1 MSDSRAAANQELRT
15 RNQELSKPM
24 KTKIPHLII
33 ASFLLCFIATGSVK
47 AATVLI
53 DFGNAS
59 GTPGG
64 YTEVVTGPNG
74 DGATSGDVT
83 LGATGWT
90 INVSE
95 TGALN
100 GGTSGAGANYGTV
113 IGDYPGEL
121 SSFEVAAL
129 QDGLFA
135 NANGQPGN
143 SQLTVAISGLVDGY
157 DYDLLFYGARGNNG
171 DEQGADW
178 NITTGIGGSTINT
191 GVFNNSTD
199 VVDWDG
205 IRSVGGEIVFTITS
219 VGTSFE
225 SEISLNFGQ
234 IIETVP
240 EPSSSALLGLGG
252 LALALR
258 RRRS

>member
-1 MSDSRAAANQELRT
+1 MLRT
-15 RNQELSKPM
+15 LA
-24 KTKIPHLII
+24 L
-33 ASFLLCFIATGSVK
+33 IATIGQTY

-64 YTEVVTGPNG
+64 YTEVVTGGNG

-100 GGTSGAGANYGTV
+100 GGNAGSGANYGSV

-121 SSFEVAAL
+121 SSFEVTAL
-129 QDGLFA
+129 QDGIFA
-135 NANGQPGN
+135 NANGINDN

-157 DYDLLFYGARGNNG
+157 DYDLLFYGARGNSVTS

-178 NITTGIGGSTINT
+178 DITKGIGGGATINT
-191 GVFNNSTD
+191 DITDNSTD

-205 IRSVGGEIVFTITS
+205 IRSVGGQIVFTITS
-219 VGTSFE
+219 EGTSFN
-225 SEISLNFGQ
+225 SDISLNFGE

-240 EPSSSALLGLGG
+240 EPSSLALLGLGG
-252 LALALR
+252 FALMLR
-258 RRRS
+258 RKRS

>member
-1 MSDSRAAANQELRT
+1 
-15 RNQELSKPM
+15 M
-24 KTKIPHLII
+24 KTKIPQLIL
-33 ASFLLCFIATGSVK
+33 AGLLLCFIATGSVK

-74 DGATSGDVT
+74 DGATSGDVA
-83 LGATGWT
+83 LGTTGWT
-90 INVSE
+90 INVTE
-95 TGALN
+95 TGAKN
-100 GGTSGAGANYGTV
+100 GGNAGAGANYGTV

-129 QDGLFA
+129 QDGIFA
-135 NANGQPGN
+135 NADGIEGN

-205 IRSVGGEIVFTITS
+205 IKSVGGEIVFTITS

>member
-1 MSDSRAAANQELRT
+1 
-15 RNQELSKPM
+15 M
-24 KTKIPHLII
+24 KTKIPQLIL
-33 ASFLLCFIATGSVK
+33 AGLLLCFVATGSVQ
-47 AATVLI
+47 AAIVLI

-64 YTEVVTGPNG
+64 YTEAAIIGANG
-74 DGATSGDVT
+74 DGVTTGDVA

-90 INVSE
+90 INVTE

-100 GGTSGAGANYGTV
+100 GGNAGAGANYGTV

-121 SSFEVAAL
+121 SGFEVTAL
-129 QDGLFA
+129 QDGIFA
-135 NANGQPGN
+135 NANGINGN

-157 DYDLLFYGARGNNG
+157 DYDLLFYGARGNSVTS

-178 NITTGIGGSTINT
+178 DITKGIGGGATINT
-191 GVFNNSTD
+191 DITDNSTD

-225 SEISLNFGQ
+225 REISLNFGQ

-240 EPSSSALLGLGG
+240 EPSSTALLGLGG

-258 RRRS
+258 RRRG